1 MADGLAGERH
11 PNKQIQSPGVERTP
25 QGMTPG
31 SRSACPWA
39 LLLLAVLW
47 PQQRAAG
54 SGIFQLRLQE
64 FANERGMLANGRPCE
79 PGCRTFFRICLK
91 HYQATFSEGPCTF
104 GNVSTSVLGT
114 NSFVIRDKNS
124 GSGRN
129 PLQLPFNF
137 TWPGTFSLNIQA
149 WHTPGDDLR
158 PETSPGNSL
167 ISQIIIQGSLA
178 VGKNWKPD
186 EQNDTFTRLRYA
198 YRVVCSDNYYGDSCS
213 RLCKKR
219 DDHFGH
225 YECQPD
231 GSLSCLPGWTGKYCD
246 QPICLSGCH
255 EQNGYCS
262 KPDECNCRPGWQGP
276 LCNECIPHNG
286 CRHGTCTI
294 PWQCA
299 CDEGWGGLFCDQDL
313 NYCTHHSPCKNG
325 STCSNSGPRGYTCTC
340 LPGYTGEHCELE
352 LSKCASNPC
361 RNGGSCKDQENNYHC
376 LCPPGYYGQ
385 HCEHST
391 LTCADSPC
399 FNGGSCRERNQ
410 GASYACE
417 CPPNFTGSNC
427 EKKVDRCTSNPCANG
442 GQCLNRGPSRTC
454 RCRPGFTGTHCE
466 LHISDC
472 ARSPCAH
479 GGTCH
484 DLENGPVCTCPAG
497 FSGRR
502 CEVRITN
509 DACASGPCFNGATCY
524 TGLSPNNFVC
534 NCPYG
539 FVGSRC
545 EFPVGLPPS
554 FPWVAVSLGVG
565 LVVLLV
571 LLVMV
576 AVAVRQLRLRR
587 PDDDSREA
595 MNNLSDFQKD
605 NLIPATQL
613 KNTNQKKELEVDCGL
628 DKSNCGKLQNH
639 TLDYNLAPGFLGR
652 GSMPGKYPH
661 SDKSLG
667 EKVPLRLHSEK
678 PACRISAICSPRD
691 SMYQSVCLISE
702 ERNECVI
709 ATEV

>member
-1 MADGLAGERH
+1 M
-11 PNKQIQSPGVERTP
+11 
-25 QGMTPG
+25 
-31 SRSACPWA
+31 SRSP
-39 LLLLAVLW
+39 
-47 PQQRAAG
+47 
-54 SGIFQLRLQE
+54 
-64 FANERGMLANGRPCE
+64 
-79 PGCRTFFRICLK
+79 T
-91 HYQATFSEGPCTF
+91 
-104 GNVSTSVLGT
+104 
-114 NSFVIRDKNS
+114 
-124 GSGRN
+124 
-129 PLQLPFNF
+129 LQLP
-137 TWPGTFSLNIQA
+137 
-149 WHTPGDDLR
+149 
-158 PETSPGNSL
+158 
-167 ISQIIIQGSLA
+167 
-178 VGKNWKPD
+178 
-186 EQNDTFTRLRYA
+186 
-198 YRVVCSDNYYGDSCS
+198 
-213 RLCKKR
+213 
-219 DDHFGH
+219 
-225 YECQPD
+225 
-231 GSLSCLPGWTGKYCD
+231 SCLN
-246 QPICLSGCH
+246 S
-255 EQNGYCS
+255 
-262 KPDECNCRPGWQGP
+262 CRPGWQGP

-361 RNGGSCKDQENNYHC
+361 RNGGSCKDHENSYHC

-605 NLIPATQL
+605 NLIPAAQL

-652 GSMPGKYPH
+652 GSTPGKYPH